1 MLATT
6 ATYSKDARKMEEK
19 HEYQLN
25 LADYAKVV
33 EWVHKYGE

>member
-1 MLATT
+1 
-6 ATYSKDARKMEEK
+6 MEEK